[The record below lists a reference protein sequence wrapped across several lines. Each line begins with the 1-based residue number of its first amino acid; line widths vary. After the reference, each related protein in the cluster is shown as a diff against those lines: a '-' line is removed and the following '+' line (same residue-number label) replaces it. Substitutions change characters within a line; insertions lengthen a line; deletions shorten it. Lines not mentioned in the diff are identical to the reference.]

1 MAEPGFKQFKF
12 FGFSDVGKVRK
23 HNEDSYLCN
32 EGARLFL
39 VADGMGGHASGET
52 ASQMAISR
60 VEEYMARSRSEV
72 ARQGPDFSETLAP
85 EQNRLLAATRY
96 ANQRIYELAGRT
108 PSMKGMGTTIV
119 GVVIDGNHLAVVNV
133 GDTRLY
139 RVRQGE
145 LEQITEDHTL
155 VGEQQRMGILTRE
168 EARRHAQR
176 HILTSAL
183 GIYERPRIDVLRP
196 EIAPSDLYIICS
208 DGLHDMLED
217 DEILRTITAVNDQS
231 LYKIGISLVLN
242 ANLAGGL
249 DNITVVLL
257 SFVA

>member
-1 MAEPGFKQFKF
+1 MPQPEFKQFKF

-32 EGARLFL
+32 EKARLFL

-60 VEEYMARSRSEV
+60 IEEYMTRPRAEE
-72 ARQGPDFSETLAP
+72 ALEGPGFNKRLTSS
-85 EQNRLLAATRY
+85 QNRLLAATRY
-96 ANQRIYELAGRT
+96 ANERIYELSART
-108 PSMKGMGTTIV
+108 PAMKGMGTTIV
-119 GVVIDGNHLAVVNV
+119 GVVIEGHHLAVVNV

-139 RVRQGE
+139 RVRRGE

-155 VGEQQRMGILTRE
+155 VGEQQRMGVLTRE
-168 EARRHAQR
+168 AARRHAQR

-183 GIYERPRIDVLRP
+183 GIYKKPRID
-196 EIAPSDLYIICS
+196 IARHDIAASDLYIICS

-217 DEILRTITAVNDQS
+217 REILSAVTTVKDKS
-231 LYKIGISLVLN
+231 LYKIGISLVLQ

-257 SFVA
+257 SFSA

>member
-60 VEEYMARSRSEV
+60 VEEYMARSRSEE
-72 ARQGPDFSETLAP
+72 ACQGPDFSETLAP

-183 GIYERPRIDVLRP
+183 GIYRRPRIDVLRP

-208 DGLHDMLED
+208 DGLHDMLEN
-217 DEILRTITAVNDQS
+217 DEILRTITAVKDQS
-231 LYKIGISLVLN
+231 LYKIGISLVLK
-242 ANLAGGL
+242 ANLEGGL